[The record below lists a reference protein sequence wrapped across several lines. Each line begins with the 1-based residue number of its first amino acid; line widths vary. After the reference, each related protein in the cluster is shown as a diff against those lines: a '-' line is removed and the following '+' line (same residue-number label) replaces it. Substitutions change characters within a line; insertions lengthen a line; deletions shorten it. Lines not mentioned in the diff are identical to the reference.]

1 MSVVGMKVRTYV
13 RTYLRRYVRAYV
25 RSGGEKVGTRGGCVG
40 NLDLARD
47 LVHLLDSRE
56 ALDVHVHEQLDLLRQ
71 VVHPLG
77 FRV

>member
-1 MSVVGMKVRTYV
+1 M
-13 RTYLRRYVRAYV
+13 
-25 RSGGEKVGTRGGCVG
+25 G

-71 VVHPLG
+71 VVHPPPLQLFLQVVPLVDDG
-77 FRV
+77 LCRAVKFST